1 MTRIVLIMLAV
12 GMLSGCGAGARFVG
26 FGNCSADGSV
36 VWFEYPNSK
45 GEYEGLNNAPCKK
58 PA

>member
-1 MTRIVLIMLAV
+1 MTRAIFVLLAV
-12 GMLSGCGAGARFVG
+12 ATLANCGGARFAG

-45 GEYEGLNNAPCKK
+45 GEFEGLNNAPCKK